1 MNNIVGYS
9 PVFGKVYLQ
18 VSVNYDNIGFAKGKI
33 RLKVLYSEMDP
44 AEIRLI
50 QYVII
55 KERGVEVFWKNMP
68 APHPLRAL

>member
-9 PVFGKVYLQ
+9 PLFGKVYLQ
-18 VSVNYDNIGFAKGKI
+18 VRVNYDNIGFAKGKI

-50 QYVII
+50 
-55 KERGVEVFWKNMP
+55 R
-68 APHPLRAL
+68 